1 MAKIHRYIQ
10 MSMQRS
16 QFFAVFLRTRCNRNT
31 GSATKL
37 DNFIE
42 ASQCDHIGQ
51 FIGFWGNFLKPL
63 ATINLPKSSS
73 FFGNFCK
80 GVKIYHFPSKI
91 ILGQLYQTFGDFVLV
106 TLKPVD
112 FLHQRFGH
120 TGDSKQSLHFAF
132 TTKHSES
139 SQFQS
144 N

>member
-51 FIGFWGNFLKPL
+51 FIGFWGNLLKPL

-91 ILGQLYQTFGDFVLV
+91 ILGQLLQTFGNFVLV
-106 TLKPVD
+106 TL
-112 FLHQRFGH
+112 
-120 TGDSKQSLHFAF
+120 TAAF
-132 TTKHSES
+132 VLS
-139 SQFQS
+139 SQILCRKIVEYNDHEGKERVPQ
-144 N
+144 NIPGNDY